1 MAVKSYEN
9 AAIKLKNALNSIE
22 TYEMMY
28 QDGAAIDP
36 ADLIL
41 SIGEI
46 TIAQDVLN
54 DLLYEAVRDAQRREA

>member
-28 QDGAAIDP
+28 QDGAPIDP

-54 DLLYEAVRDAQRREA
+54 DLLYEAVRDAQSKEA